1 MNLRCLQVCV
11 LLVGESV
18 LFVGEMFIL
27 WVKVLFVYECV
38 CFFVVDMCCF

>member
-27 WVKVLFVYECV
+27 WELFVYECV